1 MIKMTKGFWLLISG
15 IVVIVV
21 VGGGYILHRSST
33 TTTTAKTE
41 VTNSNYEWEKSQ
53 FKVKTIA
60 DVKKAA
66 KTNNVLVLFTNDP
79 NKKEI
84 SSETKQVI
92 LGLEKKYPHHIPTVI
107 TAGYVKPTEFGLSV
121 KNRDNTLYPTDIQ
134 KSQQGGNHYGDVA
147 IGLDKGWNGETED
160 QAANG
165 QVQTET
171 GTWITEDNKAD
182 LAERYFSKGLNS
194 QMYWYKENS
203 KY

>member
-1 MIKMTKGFWLLISG
+1 MIKLTKGFWLLISG
-15 IVVIVV
+15 IAVIVV
-21 VGGGYILHRSST
+21 VGGGYILHMNST
-33 TTTTAKTE
+33 STTTTAKTADK
-41 VTNSNYEWEKSQ
+41 NSNYEWEKSQ

-92 LGLEKKYPHHIPTVI
+92 LDLEKKYPHHIPTVI
-107 TAGYVKPTEFGLSV
+107 TAGYIKPTEFGLTNS
-121 KNRDNTLYPTDIQ
+121 NRDTLLYPSVQLRSSMLSSWPEYYDI
-134 KSQQGGNHYGDVA
+134 A
-147 IGLDKGWNGETED
+147 IGVNKGWSGESETSNDTENGSLINNDGES
-160 QAANG
+160 
-165 QVQTET
+165 
-171 GTWITEDNKAD
+171 D
-182 LAERYFSKGLNS
+182 LAQRYFNRGLDA